1 MTSLALAGRVEGI
14 RSGCGPRSES
24 GFPLPGVGRGRPSLN
39 HPTLPR
45 APTSSVRARPSA
57 SEVSARQPSARSARA
72 VSRTLCRMSP
82 PLSEAKLASLPARR
96 GRCLPHSR
104 CGRCVVS
111 FAGRGVADVRKRRS
125 YDRSGVQSTESI
137 RPLTPDWS
145 RSTSTTVRVL
155 AASRR
160 LNPQDAPSLPPF
172 RVLRASVGRDGA
184 LELCVLVFPEAECP
198 LGDLWVAS
206 VRRSAR

>member
-24 GFPLPGVGRGRPSLN
+24 GFPPSRSRA
-39 HPTLPR
+39 R
-45 APTSSVRARPSA
+45 APLSEPPYPSARAYFQVRARPSA

-125 YDRSGVQSTESI
+125 YDRSGVQSTELI

-160 LNPQDAPSLPPF
+160 LDPQDAPSLPPF